1 MYLKQIE
8 IHGFKSFANATTL
21 KFEKGITAIVGPNG
35 SGKSNI
41 ADAVRWVLG
50 EQKVKQ
56 QRVTS
61 MQDVIFSGT
70 ELRKA
75 QGFAYVSLIIDNS
88 DRKINLD
95 FDEIQ
100 VSRRLYRSG
109 DSEYMLN
116 GEECRLKDI
125 NELFYDTG
133 IGKEGYS
140 IIGQGQIDKILSN
153 KPEDRREL
161 FDEAVGI
168 VKYKR
173 RKAVAEKKLEE
184 EQLNISRVTDIM
196 GELARQVEPLR
207 KQSEAAKQY
216 LSLRD
221 ELINYEANYFVR
233 EIDKE
238 SDIVK
243 QNTEHLEN
251 VNEDLKNAKIKKE
264 EFNTKY
270 TEIDNTI
277 TQLDVD
283 TATLRDSLSENST
296 KKESLNGKINVLLE
310 QINSENQSNQ
320 SRVDRIN
327 ILKDSMFKMISNVE
341 DDLAILSNI
350 KSQINLIKQNNVS
363 LDSSDQNVDSDLS
376 LIDNSFNKVRENIS
390 TMMGDDYNLDFD
402 RRFNDDS
409 LGEDSI
415 LTNFNAKQK
424 DITNIDAMIT
434 DKIESMAKLDED
446 LRAKAAELESL
457 TNKIMEAQNNFHAKE
472 TKLETIKNMLER
484 YEGYG
489 QTVKQVMDERDNFDG
504 IKGVVAD
511 IIKTDKDYEV
521 AIETAL
527 GNTMQ
532 NIVVA
537 NEDTAKS
544 VINYLKE
551 NKLGRVT
558 FLPLTTLNVKD
569 NDIYVEAAKE
579 PGVIDIAKNLTNY
592 DSEYDTLAA
601 YLLSRCLVVDNF
613 DNANNINKKFNY
625 GLKIVTLSGELFNP
639 GGSIAGGAYKSSLS
653 LLGRKREYDD
663 VKLEVDKLVDE
674 IDKLN
679 ADKKRCSEEY
689 DGIYSDTNK
698 IKEDIN
704 NLQIEKNTLTL
715 NVINDIKLE
724 YTHISEQARF
734 TSSEIDRLVSELQNT
749 FIEKTTLESKDAESV
764 NVITVK
770 QQEIDA
776 INQEIEQLS
785 NLLNEINK
793 NINDKDE
800 EKTRLLANRQEYFE
814 SKDRLSNE
822 LISLEQESFKLKA
835 VIEKATQKIEEL
847 TEKNYQEY
855 EMTYDSAKLKFDENL
870 GNVDELKKLVSENKK
885 KISSLGPININAI
898 EDYAELSGRYETT
911 ITQYEDLKKSE
922 EMILKI
928 VAELDENMRTQFEEN
943 FKLIKSEFDKVFK
956 ELFGGGKA
964 TLTLLE
970 SETGDEL
977 DAGVQIEVQPPG
989 KKLGSLSQLSGGEKA
1004 LTAIALMFA
1013 IQNLKPS
1020 PFCLLDEIEAA
1031 LDESNVDRFA
1041 EYLRNLVD
1049 ETQFILITHRRGTM
1063 EKADRLYGV
1072 TMQEKGITALVSVNL
1087 VEEQL
1092 S

>member
-8 IHGFKSFANATTL
+8 IHGFKSFANDTVM
-21 KFEKGITAIVGPNG
+21 KFEKGITGIVGPNG

-50 EQKVKQ
+50 EQKTKQ
-56 QRVTS
+56 QRVQS

-70 ELRKA
+70 ERRKA
-75 QGFAYVSLIIDNS
+75 QGFAYVSLTIDNA

-140 IIGQGQIDKILSN
+140 IIGQGQIDRILSN

-221 ELINYEANYFVR
+221 ELINYEANFFVR
-233 EIDKE
+233 SIDKE
-238 SDIVK
+238 SKIVEE
-243 QNTEHLEN
+243 NTTNLEN
-251 VNEDLKNAKIKKE
+251 ITSDLKEAKLKKE
-264 EFNTKY
+264 EFNEKY

-277 TQLDVD
+277 SQLDLD
-283 TATLRDSLSENST
+283 TANLRDSLSENNAL
-296 KKESLNGKINVLLE
+296 KENLNGKINVIKE

-320 SRVDRIN
+320 SRTDRIT
-327 ILKDSMFKMISNVE
+327 ILKDNMFKMISNIE
-341 DDLAILSNI
+341 DDVAVLSNI
-350 KSQINLIKQNNVS
+350 KSQINIIKQNDVS
-363 LDSSDQNVDSDLS
+363 IESSDANVDSDLS
-376 LIDNSFNKVRENIS
+376 LIDNSINKVKENIV
-390 TMMGDDYNLDFD
+390 TMMGDDYNFDFD
-402 RRFNDDS
+402 RKYNDAS
-409 LGEDSI
+409 LEDTI

-424 DITNIDAMIT
+424 DISDIDLKINE
-434 DKIESMAKLDED
+434 KIEEMVKLDED
-446 LRAKAAELESL
+446 ARNKQSELDTL
-457 TNKIMEAQNNFHAKE
+457 TNKIMEAQNSFHAKE

-511 IIKTDKDYEV
+511 IIKTDKEYEV

-537 NEDTAKS
+537 SEDTAKS
-544 VINYLKE
+544 VINYLKD

-569 NDIYVEAAKE
+569 NDIYEEAKSE

-592 DSEYDTLAA
+592 ESEYDILAE

-613 DNANNINKKFNY
+613 DNANNINKKYNY

-639 GGSIAGGAYKSSLS
+639 GGSIAGGAYKNSLS

-663 VKLEVDKLVDE
+663 VKLEIDKLVDE

-689 DGIYSDTNK
+689 DSLYNNTNK

-715 NVINDIKLE
+715 NVISDIKLE
-724 YTHISEQARF
+724 YSHISEQAKW
-734 TSSEIDRLVSELQNT
+734 TSQEIDRLVSELRDVY
-749 FIEKTTLESKDAESV
+749 IEKTTLESKDQESV
-764 NVITVK
+764 SVITSK
-770 QQEIDA
+770 EQEIND
-776 INQEIEQLS
+776 INIEIEKLTQTLD
-785 NLLNEINK
+785 EINK
-793 NINDKDE
+793 SINEKNE

-835 VIEKATQKIEEL
+835 VIEKSTQKIEEL
-847 TEKNYQEY
+847 TDKNYQEY
-855 EMTYDSAKLKFDENL
+855 EMTYDSAKEKYDENL
-870 GNVDELKKLVSENKK
+870 GDVDELKKLVSESKK

-970 SETGDEL
+970 SDTGDEL

-1041 EYLRNLVD
+1041 EYLRNLVE

-1072 TMQEKGITALVSVNL
+1072 TMQEKGVTALVSVNL
-1087 VEEQL
+1087 VEDQL

>member
-8 IHGFKSFANATTL
+8 IHGFKSFANDTVM
-21 KFEKGITAIVGPNG
+21 KFEKGITGIVGPNG

-50 EQKVKQ
+50 EQKTKQ
-56 QRVTS
+56 QRVQS

-70 ELRKA
+70 ERRKA
-75 QGFAYVSLIIDNS
+75 QGFAYVSLTIDNS

-140 IIGQGQIDKILSN
+140 IIGQGQIDRILSN

-221 ELINYEANYFVR
+221 ELINYEANFFVR
-233 EIDKE
+233 AIDKE
-238 SDIVK
+238 SKIVEE
-243 QNTEHLEN
+243 NTVNLEN
-251 VNEDLKNAKIKKE
+251 VTSDLKEAKLKKD
-264 EFNTKY
+264 EFNEKY

-277 TQLDVD
+277 SQLDLD
-283 TATLRDSLSENST
+283 TANLRDSLSENNAL
-296 KKESLNGKINVLLE
+296 KENLNGKINVIKE

-320 SRVDRIN
+320 SRTDRIAV
-327 ILKDSMFKMISNVE
+327 LKDSMFKMISNIE
-341 DDLAILSNI
+341 DDVAVLSNI
-350 KSQINLIKQNNVS
+350 KSQINIIKQNDVS
-363 LDSSDQNVDSDLS
+363 IESSDANVDSDLS
-376 LIDNSFNKVRENIS
+376 LIDNSINKVKDNIV
-390 TMMGDDYNLDFD
+390 TMLGNDYNFDFD
-402 RRFNDDS
+402 RKYNDAS
-409 LGEDSI
+409 LEDTI

-424 DITNIDAMIT
+424 DIADIDTRINE
-434 DKIESMAKLDED
+434 KIEEMVKLDED
-446 LRAKAAELESL
+446 ARSKQIELDTL
-457 TNKIMEAQNNFHAKE
+457 TDKIMEAQNNFHAKE

-489 QTVKQVMDERDNFDG
+489 QTVKQVMDERDSFDG

-511 IIKTDKDYEV
+511 IIKTDKEYEV

-532 NIVVA
+532 NIVVS
-537 NEDTAKS
+537 NEETAKS
-544 VINYLKE
+544 VINYLKD

-569 NDIYVEAAKE
+569 NDMYEEAKSEA
-579 PGVIDIAKNLTNY
+579 GVIDIAKNLTNY
-592 DSEYDTLAA
+592 DSEYDTLAE

-613 DNANNINKKFNY
+613 DSANNINKKYNY

-639 GGSIAGGAYKSSLS
+639 GGSIAGGAYKNSLS

-663 VKLEVDKLVDE
+663 VKLEIDKLVDE

-689 DGIYSDTNK
+689 DSLYNNTNK
-698 IKEDIN
+698 VKEDIS

-724 YTHISEQARF
+724 YSHISEQAKW
-734 TSSEIDRLVSELQNT
+734 TSQEIDRLVTELRDVY
-749 FIEKTTLESKDAESV
+749 IEKTTLESKDQESV
-764 NVITVK
+764 NVITSK
-770 QQEIDA
+770 EQEIND
-776 INQEIEQLS
+776 INAEIEKLTIT
-785 NLLNEINK
+785 LDEINK
-793 NINDKDE
+793 SINDKNE

-835 VIEKATQKIEEL
+835 VIEKSTQKIEEL

-855 EMTYDSAKLKFDENL
+855 EMTYDSAKTKYDENL
-870 GNVDELKKLVSENKK
+870 GDVDELKKLVGESKK

-970 SETGDEL
+970 SDTGDEL

-1041 EYLRNLVD
+1041 EYLRNLVE

-1063 EKADRLYGV
+1063 EKTDRLYGV
-1072 TMQEKGITALVSVNL
+1072 TMQEKGVTALVSVNL
-1087 VEEQL
+1087 VEDQL

>member
-8 IHGFKSFANATTL
+8 IHGFKSFANDTVM
-21 KFEKGITAIVGPNG
+21 KFEKGITGIVGPNG

-50 EQKVKQ
+50 EQKTKQ
-56 QRVTS
+56 QRVQS

-70 ELRKA
+70 ERRKA
-75 QGFAYVSLIIDNS
+75 QGFAYVSLTIDNS

-140 IIGQGQIDKILSN
+140 IIGQGQIDRILSN

-221 ELINYEANYFVR
+221 ELINYEANFFVR
-233 EIDKE
+233 AIDKE
-238 SDIVK
+238 SKIVEE
-243 QNTEHLEN
+243 NTVNLEN
-251 VNEDLKNAKIKKE
+251 VTSDLKEAKLKKD
-264 EFNTKY
+264 EFNEKY

-277 TQLDVD
+277 SQLDLD
-283 TATLRDSLSENST
+283 TANLRDSLSENNAL
-296 KKESLNGKINVLLE
+296 KENLNGKINVIKE

-320 SRVDRIN
+320 SRTDRIAV
-327 ILKDSMFKMISNVE
+327 LKDSMFKMISNIE
-341 DDLAILSNI
+341 DDVAVLSNI
-350 KSQINLIKQNNVS
+350 KSQINIIKQNDVS
-363 LDSSDQNVDSDLS
+363 IESSDANVDSDLS
-376 LIDNSFNKVRENIS
+376 LIDNSINKVKDNIV
-390 TMMGDDYNLDFD
+390 TMLGNDYNFDFD
-402 RRFNDDS
+402 RKYNDAS
-409 LGEDSI
+409 LEDTI

-424 DITNIDAMIT
+424 DIADIDTRINE
-434 DKIESMAKLDED
+434 KIEEMVKLDED
-446 LRAKAAELESL
+446 ARSKQTELDTL
-457 TNKIMEAQNNFHAKE
+457 TDKIMEAQNNFHAKE

-489 QTVKQVMDERDNFDG
+489 QTVKQVMDERDSFDG

-511 IIKTDKDYEV
+511 IIKTDKEYEV

-532 NIVVA
+532 NIVVS
-537 NEDTAKS
+537 NEETAKS
-544 VINYLKE
+544 VINYLKD

-569 NDIYVEAAKE
+569 NDMYEEAKSEA
-579 PGVIDIAKNLTNY
+579 GVIDIAKNLTNY
-592 DSEYDTLAA
+592 DSEYDTLAE

-613 DNANNINKKFNY
+613 DSANNINKKYNY

-639 GGSIAGGAYKSSLS
+639 GGSIAGGAYKNSLS

-663 VKLEVDKLVDE
+663 VKLEIDKLVDE

-689 DGIYSDTNK
+689 DSLYNNTNK
-698 IKEDIN
+698 VKEDIS

-724 YTHISEQARF
+724 YSHISEQAKW
-734 TSSEIDRLVSELQNT
+734 TSQEIDRLVTELRDVY
-749 FIEKTTLESKDAESV
+749 IEKTTLESKDQESV
-764 NVITVK
+764 NVITSK
-770 QQEIDA
+770 EQEIND
-776 INQEIEQLS
+776 INAEIEKLTIT
-785 NLLNEINK
+785 LDEINK
-793 NINDKDE
+793 SINDKNE

-835 VIEKATQKIEEL
+835 VIEKSTQKIEEL

-855 EMTYDSAKLKFDENL
+855 EMTYDSAKMKYDENL
-870 GNVDELKKLVSENKK
+870 GDVDELKKLVGESKK

-970 SETGDEL
+970 SDTGDEL

-1041 EYLRNLVD
+1041 EYLRNLVE

-1063 EKADRLYGV
+1063 EKTDRLYGV
-1072 TMQEKGITALVSVNL
+1072 TMQEKGVTALVSVNL
-1087 VEEQL
+1087 VEDQL

>member
-8 IHGFKSFANATTL
+8 IHGFKSFANDTVM
-21 KFEKGITAIVGPNG
+21 KFEKGITGIVGPNG

-50 EQKVKQ
+50 EQKTKQ
-56 QRVTS
+56 QRVQS

-70 ELRKA
+70 ERRKA
-75 QGFAYVSLIIDNS
+75 QGFAYVSLTIDNI

-140 IIGQGQIDKILSN
+140 IIGQGQIDRILSN

-221 ELINYEANYFVR
+221 ELINYEANFFVR
-233 EIDKE
+233 AIDKE
-238 SDIVK
+238 SKIVEE
-243 QNTEHLEN
+243 NTEN
-251 VNEDLKNAKIKKE
+251 LKNVTSDLRDAKLKKE
-264 EFNTKY
+264 EFNEKY

-277 TQLDVD
+277 SQLDVD
-283 TATLRDSLSENST
+283 IANLRDSFSENNAL
-296 KKESLNGKINVLLE
+296 KENLNGKINVIKE

-320 SRVDRIN
+320 SRTDRIT
-327 ILKDSMFKMISNVE
+327 ILKDNMFKMISSIE
-341 DDLAILSNI
+341 DDVAVLTNI
-350 KSQINLIKQNNVS
+350 KSQINIIKQNDVS
-363 LDSSDQNVDSDLS
+363 IESSDANVDNDLS
-376 LIDNSFNKVRENIS
+376 LIDNSIAKVKDNIV
-390 TMMGDDYNLDFD
+390 TMMGSDYNFDFD
-402 RRFNDDS
+402 RKYNDAA
-409 LGEDSI
+409 LEDTI

-424 DITNIDAMIT
+424 DIAEIDLKINEKIEEMVKLDENQRNKQSELDALT
-434 DKIESMAKLDED
+434 DKI
-446 LRAKAAELESL
+446 
-457 TNKIMEAQNNFHAKE
+457 METQNNFHAKE

-489 QTVKQVMDERDNFDG
+489 QTVKQVMDERENFEG

-511 IIKTDKDYEV
+511 IIKTNREYEV

-537 NEDTAKS
+537 SEETAKS

-569 NDIYVEAAKE
+569 NEIYEQAKSE
-579 PGVIDIAKNLTNY
+579 QGVIDLAKNLTNY
-592 DSEYDTLAA
+592 DKEYDILAD

-613 DNANNINKKFNY
+613 DNANNINKKYNY

-639 GGSIAGGAYKSSLS
+639 GGSIAGGAYKNSLS

-663 VKLEVDKLVDE
+663 VKLEIDKLVDE

-689 DGIYSDTNK
+689 DSLYNNINK
-698 IKEDIN
+698 VKEDIN

-724 YTHISEQARF
+724 YSHISEQAKW
-734 TSSEIDRLVSELQNT
+734 TSQEIDRIVSELRDVY
-749 FIEKTTLESKDAESV
+749 IEKTTLESKDKESI
-764 NVITVK
+764 NVINIK
-770 QQEIDA
+770 EQEIND
-776 INQEIEQLS
+776 INTEIEKLTT
-785 NLLNEINK
+785 LLEDINK
-793 NINDKDE
+793 TINDKNE
-800 EKTRLLANRQEYFE
+800 EKNKLLLNRQEYFD

-822 LISLEQESFKLKA
+822 LISLEQESFKLKS
-835 VIEKATQKIEEL
+835 VIEKSTQKIEEL
-847 TEKNYQEY
+847 TDKNYQEY
-855 EMTYDSAKLKFDENL
+855 EMTYDSAKEKYDENL
-870 GNVDELKKLVSENKK
+870 GDVDELKKLVAESKK
-885 KISSLGPININAI
+885 KISNLGPININAI
-898 EDYAELSGRYETT
+898 EEYSELSGRYETT

-1041 EYLRNLVD
+1041 EYLRNLVED
-1049 ETQFILITHRRGTM
+1049 TQFILITHRRGTM

-1072 TMQEKGITALVSVNL
+1072 TMQEKGVTALVSVNL